1 MFIDL
6 HTHTTA
12 SDGQYTPSQLV
23 DTSKKLGI
31 EVLAITDHDTV
42 AGIAEGQKR
51 AEELSLHFILGIELS
66 CQDVEEIHILGYG
79 IDSNNHD
86 LLDACNTWSQARSNR
101 GVVIKNY
108 LATLGIDVDLDI
120 VKSYAGDGNLG
131 RPHFAK
137 YLIENGIVDSR
148 KEAFDL
154 YLDTEEFK
162 KSTDRKKPSPADA
175 IKLIHSAGG
184 KAVLAHPGNYKKTDI
199 TELVQRLAEVGLNGI
214 ECFYSKHDESQI
226 QEYLRLAKKYELR
239 VGCGS
244 DFHGEDVKPDVKL
257 GMELDES
264 FRKDLI
270 TTLL

>member
-1 MFIDL
+1 MFLDL

-12 SDGQYTPSQLV
+12 SDGQYSPTQLV
-23 DTSKKLGI
+23 DMAKGMNL
-31 EVLAITDHDTV
+31 ELLAITDHDTM
-42 AGIAEGQKR
+42 AGLKEAQER
-51 AEELSLHFILGIELS
+51 ADEVGMHFIPGIEIS

-79 IDSNNHD
+79 IEPSNPD
-86 LLDACNTWSQARSNR
+86 LLSACNTWSQARRDR
-101 GVVIKNY
+101 GNLIGDY
-108 LATLGIDVDLDI
+108 LSALGIDVDLDI

-184 KAVLAHPGNYKKTDI
+184 KAVLAHPGNYKKADI